1 MVSVG
6 ERKRLGEEN
15 VLTAF
20 LLVKSDHDGLV
31 RLIKGS
37 APSLIL
43 RSGGTY
49 KVDGMSFQ
57 VLMSSPV
64 QQGVVVSDQTKIFVV
79 DISSSTGTSTPTAT
93 SANGSTVLVSPPSFS
108 MLNGTPPSVSL
119 QANPDLAEP
128 QEFNAHILKQQWPEA
143 RLFPNPQP
151 MEDDGNR
158 VFINVKDLAKCNV
171 FSGDWVLASA
181 NDSKRSRLCRVYGID
196 DGNQGDD
203 ENGSS
208 IYLPPVLYYN
218 LGLPLPPAAG
228 DNKRTVCLTRLTVP
242 PPKEGP
248 PLASSV
254 SVARIAS
261 PSLMDKSLQSAFL
274 DALKHWFECK
284 DRIVCS
290 GDVIAVTLDEDSVR
304 LKPRSRNDDDDEENI
319 VLHAAAQRKST
330 TIGYFKVTNL
340 TSEQQ
345 QPGSD
350 DIHPAFYGMG
360 RRIVPSQ
367 TQLVQTGVEQSR
379 VPIGC
384 ISHYYDLSEKLPLY
398 RSKTSA
404 RASIMELI
412 TSSLHPLGRDF
423 ELSCNALLQG
433 PKGGGKSTLVR
444 EVVEDLGVHVFEF
457 SVYDVISDTDAKTEL
472 HLRAKFEKATS
483 LAPCV
488 VLIRGIEGLAKK
500 SAVMETGQGNRK
512 RGTTGMDLTRSTS
525 SRTSF
530 GNRATGMHPE
540 CECRSHFKWVPGHG
554 DRYDE

>member
-1 MVSVG
+1 MVRIC
-6 ERKRLGEEN
+6 ERRLLGEED

-20 LLVKSDHDGLV
+20 FLVELDHDGLV
-31 RLIKGS
+31 RLIKDS
-37 APSLIL
+37 TPSLIL
-43 RSGGTY
+43 RSGGIY

-79 DISSSTGTSTPTAT
+79 DISSHSSSSSTGTSTPTAS
-93 SANGSTVLVSPPSFS
+93 SANGSSTLVSPPSFS
-108 MLNGTPPSVSL
+108 MLNGTPPSASL

-196 DGNQGDD
+196 DGSHGDD
-203 ENGSS
+203 ENGSP

-218 LGLPLPPAAG
+218 LGLPLPPTPSNAG
-228 DNKRTVCLTRLTVP
+228 ANKLTVCLTRLTVP

-304 LKPRSRNDDDDEENI
+304 LKPRSRNDDDDEDNI
-319 VLHAAAQRKST
+319 VLHTAAQRKST

-345 QPGSD
+345 QRGSE

-398 RSKTSA
+398 RSKTPA

-444 EVVEDLGVHVFEF
+444 EVVEDLGVHIFEF

-500 SAVMETGQGNRK
+500 SAVLETGQGKEEERHN
-512 RGTTGMDLTRSTS
+512 GSGSNSLLLI
-525 SRTSF
+525 
-530 GNRATGMHPE
+530 
-540 CECRSHFKWVPGHG
+540 
-554 DRYDE
+554 